1 MIFSRLFCA
10 FLEDFVFCVHV
21 WKIHNSTILLHQ
33 SKFCDQRPLIATQ
46 STDKST
52 LMQDSLFFAQIKQKT
67 KQTRHVFL
75 HSVIIIAMDFRWI

>member
-1 MIFSRLFCA
+1 MAYVEYSMT
-10 FLEDFVFCVHV
+10 DVHV
-21 WKIHNSTILLHQ
+21 WKIHNSTILLHR
-33 SKFCDQRPLIATQ
+33 SKFCDQRSLIATQ